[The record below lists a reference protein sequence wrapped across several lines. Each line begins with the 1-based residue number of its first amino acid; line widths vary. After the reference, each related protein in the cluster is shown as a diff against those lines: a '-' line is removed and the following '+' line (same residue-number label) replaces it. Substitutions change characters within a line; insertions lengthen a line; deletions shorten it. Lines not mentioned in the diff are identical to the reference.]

1 MKWPSWHRS
10 MKKGIAF
17 YEELANTITHGIG
30 VGLSIAGLVLLVVRA
45 TMYGD
50 VWQVVSFSIYGTSLI
65 LLYMA
70 STLYHGFQSRRVKEV
85 LRILDHSAIYL
96 LIAGTYTPF
105 LLITLRGPWG
115 WTLLGVIWGLALL
128 GISFKIIFGHK
139 YDIMSTAFYIL
150 MGWVVIIAIKPLIA
164 ALPSGGLAWLVAGGL
179 AYTGGVIFYAWEK
192 LPFNHAIWHG
202 FVMAGSFFHFFAVLF
217 YLSPVV

>member
-1 MKWPSWHRS
+1 MSKRV
-10 MKKGIAF
+10 AA

-45 TMYGD
+45 AMHGD
-50 VWQVVSFSIYGTSLI
+50 AWQVVSFAIYGSSLI
-65 LLYMA
+65 LLYLA
-70 STLYHGFQSRRVKEV
+70 STLYHGFKSDGIKRI
-85 LRILDHSAIYL
+85 LRLLDHSAIYL

-105 LLITLRGPWG
+105 VLVTLRGPWG
-115 WTLLGVIWGLALL
+115 WTLFGIIWGLAIL
-128 GISFKIIFGHK
+128 GVTFKLVFGHK
-139 YDIMSTAFYIL
+139 YEILSTIFYVA

-164 ALPSGGLAWLVAGGL
+164 ALPAGGLAWLVAGGL

-202 FVMAGSFFHFFAVLF
+202 FVLAGSLFHFFTVWWYVA
-217 YLSPVV
+217 PVS